1 MMSSEQLFLNAV
13 TAYRTWIECGKDFL
27 NHSDLFEI
35 WDDAVLAYA
44 DAIYV
49 KRAQAV
55 SHVVMALKVIR

>member
-1 MMSSEQLFLNAV
+1 MMSSEQLFLQAID
-13 TAYRTWIECGKDFL
+13 AYKAWLDTGKDFL